1 MKKKKA
7 VLIGIIVLTG
17 ALFINLVVSDN
28 SGQTDLTLS
37 NIEALAQ
44 KESGDIIPNP
54 QCIESGTICFGIDK
68 NNMMGQ
74 HPGLKYVPPK
84 K

>member
-17 ALFINLVVSDN
+17 ALFLNLIISENLD
-28 SGQTDLTLS
+28 GTDITFS

-44 KESGDIIPNP
+44 KESGGSDSKA
-54 QCIESGTICFGIDK
+54 QCIDSGHICIGLDK
-68 NNMMGQ
+68 DGN
-74 HPGLKYVPPK
+74 PGPHWGLVQNPNL
-84 K
+84 